1 MVHEGPVV
9 NRFEPTQLKLQHEKK
24 CLNDFLRVVSNA
36 AHVNQDSL
44 GMVILAVIPVTCA
57 PARNIPVKRMHSVHR
72 LEQEDTSVRYEN
84 CRYKVV
90 GLTPNYAQ

>member
-1 MVHEGPVV
+1 MVHEEPVV

-57 PARNIPVKRMHSVHR
+57 PARNISVKRMHSVHR

-90 GLTPNYAQ
+90 GLRPNYAQ